1 MIFDHVGIAVK
12 DLEQATEMY
21 VKMLGKEPFK
31 QEVLENQKVAVSFF
45 ESGGN
50 AKIELLQG
58 IDESS
63 PISKFVAKKGEGIH
77 HMAFLVEDIYA
88 EIARMKHE
96 GFEPLQEE
104 PRLGADNKLVFFFHP
119 KSTGGTLI
127 ELCMKQK
134 K

>member
-1 MIFDHVGIAVK
+1 
-12 DLEQATEMY
+12 
-21 VKMLGKEPFK
+21 
-31 QEVLENQKVAVSFF
+31 
-45 ESGGN
+45 
-50 AKIELLQG
+50 
-58 IDESS
+58 
-63 PISKFVAKKGEGIH
+63 
-77 HMAFLVEDIYA
+77 MAFLVEDIYA
-88 EIARMKHE
+88 EIARMKYE